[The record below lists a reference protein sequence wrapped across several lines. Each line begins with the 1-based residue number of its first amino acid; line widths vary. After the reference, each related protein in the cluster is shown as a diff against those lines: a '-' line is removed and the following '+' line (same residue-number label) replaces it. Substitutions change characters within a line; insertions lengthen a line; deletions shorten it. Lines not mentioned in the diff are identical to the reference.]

1 MKLRLLLILLLCAL
15 PSFAIDRC
23 VIMREANIYIQPDTT
38 SAKLSTI
45 ARGRELTLLEHSNGW
60 AHATATVKEG
70 DEFSDDRDISGWLL
84 DKGIVCPST
93 PNGDQILFGEA
104 VDSENQ
110 AATRDGRKGAA
121 GDAKRLYY
129 RLSEYF
135 PKSPL
140 AGEALYRA
148 ADIQWQL
155 DKTDASTKRSSRNR
169 DPRDR
174 EPIEEEYMKM
184 VEKKFPG
191 TKWADL
197 AAFHRLENKL
207 CGDWNMESK
216 CPEKEADIY
225 EKYAEERPNSPA
237 APEALYN
244 AAWRWASLVQIYP
257 LDGHANK
264 VGEAKQRAIALAQK
278 LLAKNASAD
287 WNARAQ
293 RLIYM
298 VNNNIAAFGKVID

>member
-1 MKLRLLLILLLCAL
+1 MKLRLLFVLLLSAL

-23 VIMREANIYIQPDTT
+23 VIMREANIYLQPDTT

-45 ARGRELTLLEHSNGW
+45 ARGRELTLLDHSNGW
-60 AHATATVKEG
+60 AHVTATVKEG
-70 DEFSDDRDISGWLL
+70 DEFGDDRDISGWLL
-84 DKGIVCPST
+84 DKGIVCANT

-121 GDAKRLYY
+121 ADAKRLYY

-174 EPIEEEYMKM
+174 LPIEEEYMKM

-197 AAFHRLENKL
+197 AVFHRLENKL

-216 CPEKEADIY
+216 CPEKEAEIY

-244 AAWRWASLVQIYP
+244 AAWRWAALVQIYP
-257 LDGHANK
+257 LEGHANK
-264 VGEAKQRAIALAQK
+264 VGEDKQRAVSLAQK

-287 WNARAQ
+287 WNSRAQ

-298 VNNNIAAFGKVID
+298 VNNNIAAFGRVID